1 MRVEYATAVY
11 GDREIAAVV
20 GMGGE
25 DEESWREVQVVED
38 ETAELTLKA
47 TPRGSLEGTLLES
60 GAELTGATLNLKK
73 FRDEV
78 ELDPMALA
86 LAGFGGGGITER
98 SDGKGKYEFTDV
110 KEGRYTLKISHPTR
124 SMSDEYEV
132 EILEGRNSLDI
143 DLPIS
148 IVEGRVTDE
157 EGDPIPGLTVKA
169 ARSRDEDPAVR
180 GNFVMV
186 VEAQDGGETS
196 VISNGSPALGV
207 SVETDEDGR
216 YSLRG
221 VMPEVDLVVKAE
233 GRGVQPGTS
242 RRIRL
247 NPNETKSGIDIQLA
261 AGGSIL
267 VEVLLADGAPA
278 RMIVVS
284 ADYLGDEQDVK
295 SKTDFI
301 QRGSTT
307 LTGLKPGRWIVRAQR
322 VGPSGGGSRSE
333 EEVTVQ
339 AGRTANASL
348 SFD

>member
-1 MRVEYATAVY
+1 
-11 GDREIAAVV
+11 
-20 GMGGE
+20 
-25 DEESWREVQVVED
+25 
-38 ETAELTLKA
+38 
-47 TPRGSLEGTLLES
+47 
-60 GAELTGATLNLKK
+60 
-73 FRDEV
+73 
-78 ELDPMALA
+78 
-86 LAGFGGGGITER
+86 
-98 SDGKGKYEFTDV
+98 
-110 KEGRYTLKISHPTR
+110 
-124 SMSDEYEV
+124 
-132 EILEGRNSLDI
+132 
-143 DLPIS
+143 
-148 IVEGRVTDE
+148 
-157 EGDPIPGLTVKA
+157 
-169 ARSRDEDPAVR
+169 
-180 GNFVMV
+180 MV